1 MSSKTAI
8 NVSNLSK
15 SYQIYPHPTDRLKQF
30 LFRGKRQFYQDFS
43 ALSAVN
49 FEINQGEVVGIV
61 GRNGSGKS
69 TLLQL
74 ICSTLTPTTGEVVVK
89 GRIAA
94 LLELGAGFN
103 PEFTGR
109 ENVFMSAIIMGLTED
124 EITQRFDE
132 IVDFSGIADF
142 IDHPVKTYSSGMY
155 VRLAFSVAINVDPD
169 ILIIDEALSV
179 GDGAFSRK
187 SFDRIMALKNQGKT
201 ILFCSHS
208 LYQVEVLCNR
218 AIWLHQGKIEMI
230 GAANIVTNKYNLTL
244 SQPPPESPKTN
255 TCEISTN
262 SEKTGTGRITNIR
275 VSVNGLYEK
284 PVNLIS
290 QESTLKVE
298 MQFEI
303 DAQLPTPSLA
313 LIFCT
318 LEGVCITST
327 STYHDKVNLTEHLKT
342 NNIIVITF
350 PTIPL
355 LQGDYTISLYLCC
368 EKAIH
373 VYDAA
378 LDAIQLSVTQK
389 STEQG
394 FVMLPRHWNQTV

>member
-1 MSSKTAI
+1 
-8 NVSNLSK
+8 
-15 SYQIYPHPTDRLKQF
+15 
-30 LFRGKRQFYQDFS
+30 
-43 ALSAVN
+43 
-49 FEINQGEVVGIV
+49 
-61 GRNGSGKS
+61 
-69 TLLQL
+69 
-74 ICSTLTPTTGEVVVK
+74 
-89 GRIAA
+89 
-94 LLELGAGFN
+94 
-103 PEFTGR
+103 
-109 ENVFMSAIIMGLTED
+109 
-124 EITQRFDE
+124 
-132 IVDFSGIADF
+132 
-142 IDHPVKTYSSGMY
+142 
-155 VRLAFSVAINVDPD
+155 
-169 ILIIDEALSV
+169 
-179 GDGAFSRK
+179 
-187 SFDRIMALKNQGKT
+187 
-201 ILFCSHS
+201 
-208 LYQVEVLCNR
+208 
-218 AIWLHQGKIEMI
+218 
-230 GAANIVTNKYNLTL
+230 
-244 SQPPPESPKTN
+244 
-255 TCEISTN
+255 
-262 SEKTGTGRITNIR
+262 
-275 VSVNGLYEK
+275 
-284 PVNLIS
+284 
-290 QESTLKVE
+290 LKVE

>member
-8 NVSNLSK
+8 KVHNLSK
-15 SYQIYPHPTDRLKQF
+15 SYQIYSHPSDRLKQF
-30 LFRGKRQFYQDFS
+30 LFRGRRQFYQDFS
-43 ALSAVN
+43 ALEAID
-49 FEINQGEVVGIV
+49 FEIMQGEVVGIV

-74 ICSTLTPTTGEVVVK
+74 ICGTLTPSNGEVVVN

-109 ENVFMSAIIMGLTED
+109 ENVFMSAIIMGLTKD

-187 SFDRIMALKNQGKT
+187 SFDRIMALKNQGTT

-208 LYQVEVLCNR
+208 LYQVEVLCSR
-218 AIWLHQGKIEMI
+218 AIWLNQGKMEMI
-230 GAANIVTNKYNLTL
+230 GAANTVTNKYNLTL
-244 SQPPPESPKTN
+244 SQPTQAIPQDHAFETSASIDN
-255 TCEISTN
+255 TGS
-262 SEKTGTGRITNIR
+262 GRITNIR
-275 VSVNGLYEK
+275 ASINGLYEK
-284 PVNLIS
+284 PVKIIS
-290 QESTLKVE
+290 QESTLKIE

-303 DAQLPTPSLA
+303 DPQLPTPSLA
-313 LIFCT
+313 LMICT
-318 LEGVCITST
+318 LEGVCISST
-327 STYHDKVNLTEHLKT
+327 STYHDQVNIETALAK
-342 NNIIVITF
+342 NNIIAISF
-350 PTIPL
+350 PSLPL
-355 LQGDYTISLYLCC
+355 LQGDYVINIYLCC

-378 LDAIQLSVTQK
+378 LDAIQLTVIQK
-389 STEQG
+389 GTEQG
-394 FVMLPRHWNQTV
+394 FVMLPRHWHEPI